1 MPSLDYSTLLLFLL
15 SGLAIITVIDTVGA
29 ILSRKLQFKYVY
41 LTVVSGALYI
51 IMGYLVSLKFSLG
64 IALGV
69 NAILGLYDGSAGL
82 WLCLKLKA
90 NIDNREETADML
102 NVKTAVTMMVVAVV
116 LGLIGHAFI

>member
-82 WLCLKLKA
+82 WLCLKLNA

>member
-1 MPSLDYSTLLLFLL
+1 LLLFLL

-64 IALGV
+64 IALGI

>member
-1 MPSLDYSTLLLFLL
+1 MPSLNYSALLLFLL

-64 IALGV
+64 IALGI

>member
-1 MPSLDYSTLLLFLL
+1 MPSLDYSALLLFLL

>member
-51 IMGYLVSLKFSLG
+51 IMGYLVSIKFSLG
-64 IALGV
+64 IALGI

>member
-1 MPSLDYSTLLLFLL
+1 MPSLDYSALLLFLL

-51 IMGYLVSLKFSLG
+51 LMGYLVSLQFSLG